1 MVFSWIWLSNSI
13 LWLKLHIKSE
23 TIFFYHSFPENDGPV
38 KKSSLPQGKKFHW
51 PKHDNTGAMPG
62 NSRKRQE
69 KDDTLIN
76 FEGVDSKLID
86 EAPVKNNPG
95 M

>member
-1 MVFSWIWLSNSI
+1 
-13 LWLKLHIKSE
+13 
-23 TIFFYHSFPENDGPV
+23 
-38 KKSSLPQGKKFHW
+38 
-51 PKHDNTGAMPG
+51 MPG

-76 FEGVDSKLID
+76 VEGEDSKLID